1 MSIGDA
7 AFGQDMR
14 AALDDDDLLCSQ
26 EGDEEY
32 EDELL
37 EDGLAAAPAKVG
49 APVLLPTPEATQ
61 DPDGF
66 MFGASNNSE
75 EDDHKEEQKREELI
89 SMHTTLT
96 SMTRKISNL
105 YEEVREAVFSDNCN
119 FFAMRS
125 GSDAYCCPRRT
136 PS

>member
-37 EDGLAAAPAKVG
+37 EDGLAKAPAKVG

-61 DPDGF
+61 DPDGC
-66 MFGASNNSE
+66 MYGASANSE
-75 EDDHKEEQKREELI
+75 EDDRKEEQKREELI

-105 YEEVREAVFSDNCN
+105 YEQ
-119 FFAMRS
+119 
-125 GSDAYCCPRRT
+125 
-136 PS
+136 